1 MTDISATMG
10 IAFSWRKAGWA
21 RSSRTPWCYGFP
33 LVWAASVFATLGA
46 TLGVTL
52 SVAAQ
57 PYPTRPVRMIVGFP
71 PGGAADILG
80 RLAAQ
85 RLTERLGQQFVVDNR
100 GGAGGLVATE
110 ISAKAA
116 SDGYTLLFTSIPHV
130 INPHLYKKVYYDAV
144 KDFAPVAHFV
154 NVPLMMAANPA
165 LPVQT
170 VKALIAY
177 AKAKPLN
184 YASAGSGASSH
195 LAMELF
201 KSMAGVDLNHIP
213 YKGTG
218 PLITDLIAGQVG
230 LTIASAVPLAPQVKA
245 GKLRGLAVTGGKR
258 SPSFPDLPAI
268 AETVPG
274 YEVVNWFGIL
284 SPAGTAPPIIARVN
298 TELNAA
304 LGEARVKDSLRAQG
318 ADSVGGPSETFA
330 GVIRTD
336 FVKWAKVV
344 RESGAKV
351 D

>member
-1 MTDISATMG
+1 M
-10 IAFSWRKAGWA
+10 R
-21 RSSRTPWCYGFP
+21 YGFAA
-33 LVWAASVFATLGA
+33 LLLAASSAL
-46 TLGVTL
+46 
-52 SVAAQ
+52 AQ
-57 PYPTRPVRMIVGFP
+57 PYPARPVRMIVGFP

-85 RLTERLGQQFVVDNR
+85 RLTERLGQQVVVDNR

-110 ISAKAA
+110 ISAKATP
-116 SDGYTLLFTSIPHV
+116 DGYTLLFTSIPHV
-130 INPHLYKKVYYDAV
+130 INPHLYKKVQYDAV
-144 KDFAPVAHFV
+144 QDFAPVVQFV

-170 VKALIAY
+170 VKELIAW

-184 YASAGSGASSH
+184 YASGGNGASSH

-201 KSMAGVDLNHIP
+201 KSMAGVALNHIP

-218 PLITDLIAGQVG
+218 PLITDLIAGQVS

-245 GKLRGLAVTGGKR
+245 GKLRGIAVTGGKR

-284 SPAGTAPPIIARVN
+284 APAGAAPAIIARVN
-298 TELNAA
+298 AELNAA
-304 LGEARVKDSLRAQG
+304 LSEPRVKDSLRAQG
-318 ADSVGGPSETFA
+318 ADSVGGGADAFA
-330 GVIRTD
+330 SVIRADYT
-336 FVKWAKVV
+336 KWAKVV
-344 RESGAKV
+344 RESGARV